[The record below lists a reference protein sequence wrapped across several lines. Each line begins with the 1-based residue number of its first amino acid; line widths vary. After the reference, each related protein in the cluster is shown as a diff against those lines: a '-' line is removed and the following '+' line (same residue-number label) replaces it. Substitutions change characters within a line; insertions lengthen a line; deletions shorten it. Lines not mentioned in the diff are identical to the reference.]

1 VHPWSIEALA
11 VAAETFKRCNWI
23 TMVHQR
29 AYDARGAQS
38 SSDGGVGGIEP
49 KENRSL
55 AQRPAAARI
64 CCSTTTQRHDAANA
78 ELCADRSGWRLR

>member
-11 VAAETFKRCNWI
+11 VAAETFKRCHWI

-38 SSDGGVGGIEP
+38 SSNGGVGGVEP
-49 KENRSL
+49 EEDRSL
-55 AQRPAAARI
+55 AECPSTTRVG
-64 CCSTTTQRHDAANA
+64 CSTTTQRDNTADA
-78 ELCADRSGWRLR
+78 ELCAN